1 MIQQSRLFF
10 FRLNGDRN
18 GGAWCSA
25 SPVSRE
31 LGTKEWI
38 EVDLGSMHCI
48 TGIMTQGRFGNGRG
62 VEYTEAYKLNY
73 WRPGMTDFVEYHDNI
88 GRSVG
93 LHHAFGL
100 FMMKIAFSWISFW
113 TFYVV
118 YTQKSVAHSV
128 ENARNHS
135 HHLFRNKLTHL
146 CSTENYIV

>member
-1 MIQQSRLFF
+1 MVPNSAALAFLGKFMIQQSRLFF

-100 FMMKIAFSWISFW
+100 FLMKIAFS
-113 TFYVV
+113 
-118 YTQKSVAHSV
+118 
-128 ENARNHS
+128 
-135 HHLFRNKLTHL
+135 
-146 CSTENYIV
+146 

>member
-1 MIQQSRLFF
+1 MFDVAGTGTPSSVPNTASLSFLGKFMIQQSLFF
-10 FRLNGDRN
+10 SRLNGDRN

-93 LHHAFGL
+93 QQ
-100 FMMKIAFSWISFW
+100 
-113 TFYVV
+113 
-118 YTQKSVAHSV
+118 TQRFCA
-128 ENARNHS
+128 
-135 HHLFRNKLTHL
+135 L
-146 CSTENYIV
+146 

>member
-1 MIQQSRLFF
+1 MIQQSLLFF

-88 GRSVG
+88 GRSVSQR
-93 LHHAFGL
+93 L
-100 FMMKIAFSWISFW
+100 WY
-113 TFYVV
+113 TCYVLPAKV
-118 YTQKSVAHSV
+118 S
-128 ENARNHS
+128 S
-135 HHLFRNKLTHL
+135 HILYRKCFVKLNNECKL
-146 CSTENYIV
+146 